1 MVNHNIDNNSNQFY
15 QYDVEDQQVA
25 NNGFDYNNN
34 EYSSSGYLP
43 PISAGLV
50 GDGYLY
56 PMEKQQLQLQQQQQ
70 QGLVT
75 PPPQQ
80 LTPQTQFMSTFGSS
94 TISTCPS
101 TSRTTFRHDPYSIE
115 DIIQDFQEV
124 REIAV
129 PEIPELLD
137 TVPPPPPPAPVPVA
151 NVIWDV
157 VAEFKHGRRG
167 RYNMNMPAGSSPIVN
182 TFYIVEGDR
191 GPDLGKIISAQELDS
206 EADYGDIERCC
217 SGDVTRAATDAEVS
231 YWQHD
236 LEEDEQSAV
245 ELVNEIVSRAKLPLK
260 VRYASYQLDKK
271 KLTFYYTSPY
281 LQPDFRS
288 VLAECYSFWKCRIW
302 FTSLARPES
311 SFFKSKS
318 KPAKELKRN
327 FPPPRHSRH
336 GAAISKAKKLYF

>member
-1 MVNHNIDNNSNQFY
+1 MVNHHITAINNQY
-15 QYDVEDQQVA
+15 QYQFDSDDQQQNTS
-25 NNGFDYNNN
+25 NNGYDYNN
-34 EYSSSGYLP
+34 EYSSGYLP
-43 PISAGLV
+43 PISGGLV

-56 PMEKQQLQLQQQQQ
+56 PMEKQQQMQQQN
-70 QGLVT
+70 GLVT

-80 LTPQTQFMSTFGSS
+80 LTPQTQFMSTIGSS
-94 TISTCPS
+94 TMSTCPS
-101 TSRTTFRHDPYSIE
+101 TTKTTFRHDPYSIDE
-115 DIIQDFQEV
+115 IFQDFQEV
-124 REIAV
+124 RELSV

-137 TVPPPPPPAPVPVA
+137 TVPPPEPVA
-151 NVIWDV
+151 PPVENIVWDV
-157 VAEFKHGRRG
+157 IAEFKHGRRS
-167 RYNMNMPAGSSPIVN
+167 RFNYTLPVGSSPKVG
-182 TFYIVEGDR
+182 TFYVVEGDR
-191 GPDLGKIISAQELDS
+191 GPDLGKVISAQELDDD
-206 EADYGDIERCC
+206 ADYGDIERCC
-217 SGDVTRAATDAEVS
+217 SGSVTREATPAEVS

-271 KLTFYYTSPY
+271 KLTFYYNSPY

-311 SFFKSKS
+311 SFFKPKN
-318 KPAKELKRN
+318 KPAKEQKRN

-336 GAAISKAKKLYF
+336 GAAISKARNFFK